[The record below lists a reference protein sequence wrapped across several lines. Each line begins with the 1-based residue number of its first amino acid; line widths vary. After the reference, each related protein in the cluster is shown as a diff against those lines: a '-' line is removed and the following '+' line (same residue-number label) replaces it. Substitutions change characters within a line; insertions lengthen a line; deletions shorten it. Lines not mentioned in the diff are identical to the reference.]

1 LGRLSKELETPNLAM
16 EQSELEQIIEK
27 ARIDRSTTLSLSS
40 NQLTKL
46 PDSIGTLSNLT
57 CLKLRDNQLNILPDS
72 IGNLFKLRELDLSEN
87 KLDSIPSS
95 INNLF
100 NLKDLNL
107 RANNHLKI
115 LPKEIINL
123 VSLQKLDLSY
133 TGLTDLTDEI
143 GNFVNLTGL
152 FINNNQIST
161 LPTSI
166 KKLVKLAG
174 LYLANN
180 PISDLSILQAL
191 PRLRFVHFCDVRL
204 LRRYWAK
211 FSDWKAEWLLD
222 EDNAEIR
229 RLLIKK
235 IGYEKVCDELNA
247 ITIDNWREYT
257 LLKIDGVEAIYD
269 EDGYDPIDREPM
281 LLLKMTCLSTAHI
294 HILRVPP
301 EMTSAE
307 AAITWVNHGIHPDE
321 FSVQT

>member
-1 LGRLSKELETPNLAM
+1 M
-16 EQSELEQIIEK
+16 EQAELEQIIKK
-27 ARIDRSTTLSLSS
+27 ARLDRSTTLSLSH

-46 PDSIGTLSNLT
+46 PDSIGTLSDLT
-57 CLKLRDNQLNILPDS
+57 CLKLRDNQLTILPDN
-72 IGNLFKLRELDLSEN
+72 IGNLVKLSELDLSEN

-100 NLKDLNL
+100 NLEDLNL
-107 RANNHLKI
+107 RANNQLKI

-123 VSLQKLDLSY
+123 VSLKRLNLSY

-143 GNFVNLTGL
+143 GKFINLTGL

-166 KKLVKLAG
+166 NKLVKLTE

-180 PISDLSILQAL
+180 PLSDLSILQDL
-191 PRLRFVHFCDVRL
+191 SSLKFVHFFDVHL

-229 RLLIKK
+229 RLLIEQ
-235 IGYEKVCDELNA
+235 IGYEKICNELDA
-247 ITIDNWREYT
+247 ITLDNWREYT
-257 LLKIDGVEAIYD
+257 LLKIDKVETIYE
-269 EDGYDPIDREPM
+269 EDGYEPIDREPM
-281 LLLKMTCLSTAHI
+281 LLLKMTCPSTNHL

-301 EMTSAE
+301 EMISAE

-321 FSVQT
+321 FVVQT